1 MTALLEGARRVL
13 SRRSDL
19 DARVAGLAEAVAAC
33 RGRLDDADVDAAEA
47 VVERASTRLRLSAEH
62 TVVALAGATGS
73 GKSSTFNA
81 LADLDLA
88 AVGVRRPTT
97 SWATACVWGQQ
108 GAGELLEWLGIPLRH
123 QTSRDSMLDTGRGT
137 PDRELQGLVLL
148 DLPDHDSTEL
158 GHHLEVDRLV
168 ELADLMVW
176 VLDPQ
181 KYADAAIHD
190 RFLRPL
196 QEHRDVMLVVMNHID
211 EVAPERRESLLS
223 DVRRLLV
230 ADGLGSVPLI
240 AVSARTGIGIDT
252 LRAEIARRVADKALS
267 RARIATDVEAA
278 ADRLAA
284 LTGDAEPPA
293 LAGPERAALT
303 DAVADAA
310 GVPVVVDAVRTAAA
324 RRARQATGWPVTSWL
339 SRFRPDPLKRL
350 HLDRSVSRHDLVV
363 SRSSLPAP
371 DRVLRARVDHAVR
384 GLADTVGRPLTRP
397 WAQAVRRASLAR
409 AGDLTDGLDR
419 ALGNTDLQVARVPA
433 WCRMVRAVQWVL
445 LLAAVTGAVWL
456 GVLAVSGYL
465 RAPQPRTPTW
475 LSLPVPTWLLVGGVV
490 LGVLLALLSR
500 ALVALAARA
509 RATRAER
516 RLRSAVDAVV
526 AELVLDP
533 IQAELAAYRRAREGL
548 GRARS

>member
-1 MTALLEGARRVL
+1 ML
-13 SRRSDL
+13 SRRTDL
-19 DARVAGLAEAVAAC
+19 DGRLSGLAEAVEAS

-47 VVERASTRLRLSAEH
+47 VVERASARLRLSAEH

-81 LADLDLA
+81 LAGLDLA

-97 SWATACVWGQQ
+97 SWATACVWGEQ
-108 GAGELLEWLGIPLRH
+108 GAGELLEWLGIPPRH
-123 QTSRDSMLDTGRGT
+123 QSSRDSMLDTGRGT
-137 PDRELQGLVLL
+137 PDSDLQGLVLL

-168 ELADLMVW
+168 ELADLLVW

-190 RFLRPL
+190 RFLQPL
-196 QEHRDVMLVVMNHID
+196 QEHRDVMLVVLNHID
-211 EVAPERRESLLS
+211 EVASERRESLLS

-240 AVSARTGIGIDT
+240 AVSARTGLGIDT

-267 RARIATDVEAA
+267 RARIATDLQSTAE
-278 ADRLAA
+278 RLAA
-284 LTGDAEPPA
+284 LTGDAEPRELRGA
-293 LAGPERAALT
+293 ERVAVT

-339 SRFRPDPLKRL
+339 SRLRPDPLKRL
-350 HLDRSVSRHDLVV
+350 HLDRSVAAHDLVEV

-371 DRVLRARVDHAVR
+371 DRVLQARVDHAVR
-384 GLADTVGRPLTRP
+384 GLADAVGRPLSRP

-409 AGDLTDGLDR
+409 SADLTDGLDR
-419 ALGNTDLQVARVPA
+419 ALATTDLGMARVPA
-433 WCRMVRAVQWVL
+433 WCRLVRAVQWVL
-445 LLAAVTGAVWL
+445 LLAAVVGAAWL

-465 RAPQPRTPTW
+465 RAPQPATPTW
-475 LSLPVPTWLLVGGVV
+475 MSLPVPTWLLVGGVV
-490 LGVLLALLSR
+490 LGLLLAVLSR
-500 ALVALAARA
+500 GLVTLGARA
-509 RATRAER
+509 RAARAER
-516 RLRSAVDAVV
+516 RLRSAVDDVV
-526 AELVLDP
+526 GELVVEP
-533 IQAELAAYRRAREGL
+533 IEAELAAYRRARDGL
-548 GRARS
+548 RRAQA